1 MQGSKAMQGPHGNV
15 LLSIVYAKE
24 VFLFLISLLNKQ
36 LIFNNLH
43 NGLDFQYRA
52 DTIGRFLY
60 DYGEKFILSALE
72 DGEYA
77 IAARNYL

>member
-1 MQGSKAMQGPHGNV
+1 

-24 VFLFLISLLNKQ
+24 VFLFLISLLYKQ
-36 LIFNNLH
+36 LIFNNFY

-52 DTIGRFLY
+52 DTIGRLLY

-77 IAARNYL
+77 IAARNYLQMLESLTSILS